1 LDRYKGAVQA
11 EWYFNRKANG
21 MMNKPSHPKAF
32 TLIELLVVIAI
43 IAILLSVLIPALNFA
58 KVQAGGAVC
67 LSNLSGLS
75 KTWVL
80 YAEENNNYIVGSA
93 TYEWNGWQDQGY
105 PAWVAITS
113 TSPRIRVKNF
123 VGVPHNEARADDYT
137 NLKAEYRG
145 IENGGLF
152 PYASG
157 LKIYHCPSD
166 KRYLKPAVRQV
177 RTGITSWG
185 GYRTYSLGCTLNGY
199 ANGAGWA
206 TGEYYACVYKTNEI
220 TAPGSK
226 ILFVEE
232 TEGSGYNENTWDLF
246 LLGTTFPTFWPG
258 DPLSCVHNMRS
269 TLSFTDGHAEKRQ
282 WVDRSVINTFV
293 DQQKNGNAA
302 PADQKYIFKATEGE
316 DLSWFVRHYIPRSPT
331 TGTFYPLK

>member
-1 LDRYKGAVQA
+1 VQA
-11 EWYFNRKANG
+11 EWDFNRKANG
-21 MMNKPSHPKAF
+21 MMNKPGHLKAF

-67 LSNLSGLS
+67 MSNLSGLS

-80 YAEENNNYIVGSA
+80 YAEENDSKIVGSA
-93 TYEWNGWQDQGY
+93 TYEWDGWQTQRY
-105 PAWVAITS
+105 PAWAPVS
-113 TSPRIRVKNF
+113 DLRVKNF

-152 PYASG
+152 PYASS

-166 KRYLKPAVRQV
+166 KRYLKLASRNAA
-177 RTGITSWG
+177 RWG

-246 LLGTTFPTFWPG
+246 LLGTTFPNFWPG

-282 WVDRSVINTFV
+282 WVDKSVINTFV

>member
-1 LDRYKGAVQA
+1 LDRYTGAVQA
-11 EWYFNRKANG
+11 EWYFNRKAKI
-21 MMNKPSHPKAF
+21 MTSKPSQLKAF

-80 YAEENNNYIVGSA
+80 YAEENNASIVGSA
-93 TYEWNGWQDQGY
+93 TYEWDGWQTQGY
-105 PAWVAITS
+105 PAWAPVSNPPVPYRA
-113 TSPRIRVKNF
+113 KNF
-123 VGVPHNEARADDYT
+123 VGVPHNVNTHVDDYT
-137 NLKAEYRG
+137 NVDAEYRG
-145 IENGGLF
+145 IEHGGLF
-152 PYASG
+152 PYASS

-166 KRYLKPAVRQV
+166 KRYLKPASRNAA
-177 RTGITSWG
+177 RWG

-199 ANGAGWA
+199 AAGAGWA

-246 LLGTTFPTFWPG
+246 LLGSAFPTFWPG

-269 TLSFTDGHAEKRQ
+269 TVSFTDGHAEKRQ

-293 DQQKNGNAA
+293 DQQKNGNTA
-302 PADQKYIFKATEGE
+302 PADQKYIFKANEGE
-316 DLSWFVRHYIPRSPT
+316 DLSWFVRHYIPRPPT
-331 TGTFYPLK
+331 TGTFYPLR

>member
-1 LDRYKGAVQA
+1 MLYERYGLDRYRGAVQA
-11 EWYFNRKANG
+11 EWYFNRKAKG
-21 MMNKPSHPKAF
+21 MMNKPGHLKAF

-58 KVQAGGAVC
+58 KVQATGAIC

-80 YAEENNNYIVGSA
+80 YAEENNSKIVGSA
-93 TYEWNGWQDQGY
+93 TYEWDGWQTQRY
-105 PAWVAITS
+105 PAWAPVS
-113 TSPRIRVKNF
+113 DLRVKNF
-123 VGVPHNEARADDYT
+123 VGVPHDKISHADDYT
-137 NLKAEYRG
+137 NVKAEYNG
-145 IENGGLF
+145 IENGGLY
-152 PYASG
+152 PYASS

-166 KRYLKPAVRQV
+166 KRSLKPASRNAA
-177 RTGITSWG
+177 RWG

-199 ANGAGWA
+199 AAGAGWT

-246 LLGTTFPTFWPG
+246 LLGATFPNYWPG

-269 TLSFTDGHAEKRQ
+269 TISFTDGHAEKHQ
-282 WVDRSVINTFV
+282 WEDKTVIKCFVEQRKNDATLTF
-293 DQQKNGNAA
+293 AA
-302 PADQKYIFKATEGE
+302 NEGG
-316 DLSWFVRHYIPRSPT
+316 DLAWFVRHYIPRPPQSQFQT
-331 TGTFYPLK
+331 QFYPLPR